1 MGGGGGLGGYCAIC
15 DVYGNMVVVPD
26 RVRASVAMKDLSHA
40 LLLACTLSPAVVA
53 QTVDLAALTAG
64 SMVAVCNGGQQTT
77 TLPAGPMAAQ
87 GYQLA
92 VAGAGSL
99 VAVADLTW
107 TAAASPYAIDVYL
120 TASVQVPALPGV
132 ATSGP
137 FEVMITVAF
146 PTQISTTIELSNVT
160 VATPGTVSPTARADV
175 FDDGTYELDETTA
188 GTATLPW
195 IPIGPTGLVISCLL
209 DAASAVEGSVVAGL
223 HVRILPGETES
234 TLLFP
239 GCGLDYVVS
248 PRLDGNVDFAVGNV
262 QAGINLAVFGLST
275 QPLLLGSQVLTPG
288 GPAMPCVLLP
298 QPDLIVFL
306 PAPTAE
312 TLVIPPA
319 ARPFVLFS
327 QGVRIDGSGF
337 TTSPAYQIIGT

>member
-1 MGGGGGLGGYCAIC
+1 MATWSSSPTVSQPI
-15 DVYGNMVVVPD
+15 
-26 RVRASVAMKDLSHA
+26 VAMKDLA
-40 LLLACTLSPAVVA
+40 LAFLLTCTLSPVAVG
-53 QTVDLAALTAG
+53 QTVDLASLTAG

-92 VAGAGSL
+92 VAGTGSL
-99 VAVADLTW
+99 AAVADLTW
-107 TAAASPYAIDVYL
+107 TAAASPYAVDVYL

-132 ATSGP
+132 AASGP
-137 FEVMITVAF
+137 FEVLITVAF
-146 PTQISTTIELSNVT
+146 PTLISTTIELSNVT
-160 VATPGTVSPTARADV
+160 AASAGTVSPIARVDV
-175 FDDGTYELDETTA
+175 FDDGAYDLDEATA
-188 GTATLPW
+188 GPVTLQW
-195 IPIGPTGLVISCLL
+195 IPVGPTGLEISCLL
-209 DAASAVEGSVVAGL
+209 DAASAVEGTVVAGL
-223 HVRILPGETES
+223 HVRVLPGATES

-239 GCGLDYVVS
+239 GCGLDYVVT

-275 QPLLLGSQVLTPG
+275 QPLLLGSQVLNPG

-306 PAPTAE
+306 PSPTAE

-319 ARPFVLFS
+319 ARPFGLFS
-327 QGVRIDGSGF
+327 QGVRIDSSGF
-337 TTSPAYQIIGT
+337 TTSPAYQLTGT